1 VRDRL
6 DGERLGG
13 EWWGGDV
20 GFTLLEMIVVLVIL
34 GLMAGLVVSRGP
46 SRSAGLDLR
55 AAATEITQTLRGA
68 RARAISTDR
77 TVVFRVNPAAHVFT
91 IDAAPPRRLPATIGV
106 TVIALSGDVERDRTA
121 DISFAPDGSSSGG
134 RIDLV
139 SGARHMQIDV
149 AWLTGRVTAGDAS
162 GIAQ

>member
-1 VRDRL
+1 VPDRF
-6 DGERLGG
+6 DSERLGG
-13 EWWGGDV
+13 DG

-46 SRSAGLDLR
+46 SRNAGLDLR
-55 AAATEITQTLRGA
+55 AAAADITQTLRGA

-77 TVVFRVNPAAHVFT
+77 TVVFRVNPMAHAFT
-91 IDAAPPRRLPATIGV
+91 IDAAPPRRLPATIGLSV
-106 TVIALSGDVERDRTA
+106 VALSGDVERDRTA

-139 SGARHMQIDV
+139 SGARHVQIDI
-149 AWLTGRVTAGDAS
+149 AWLTGRVTVADAS
-162 GIAQ
+162 GVAQ